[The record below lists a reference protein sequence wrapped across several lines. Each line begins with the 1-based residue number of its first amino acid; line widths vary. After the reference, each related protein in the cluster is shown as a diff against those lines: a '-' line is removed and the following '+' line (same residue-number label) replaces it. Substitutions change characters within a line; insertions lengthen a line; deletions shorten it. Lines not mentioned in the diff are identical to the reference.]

1 MYARPKKPFAKWRE
15 RMNNN
20 DLSGGQS
27 SLAIDDLCAGGRFAV
42 ARAETESG
50 ADTARNLAGRIG
62 QIPHPFRAADR
73 RGQSPA
79 VAQGAGSPG
88 TVFRRDRTNQQ
99 TVPLAATRASCRSI
113 AAASRADRSSDHR
126 DLARWIFFPDRLL
139 VRAVVPRETGGSG
152 SLPFPRVADSRR
164 IIERLSGACR

>member
-88 TVFRRDRTNQQ
+88 TVFRRDRTNQP

-113 AAASRADRSSDHR
+113 RSEEHTSELQSLRH
-126 DLARWIFFPDRLL
+126 L
-139 VRAVVPRETGGSG
+139 V
-152 SLPFPRVADSRR
+152 
-164 IIERLSGACR
+164 C